1 MVQTHHWICN
11 VFFPVRSFFDGEPF
25 TDSEVIGCW
34 TFAGCFGRFLHILL
48 FMFLPHGCTDE
59 FAIPVFFLFLSL
71 FSWPLLFFIE
81 YLQFFPTYFV
91 FSSWCKLHCFN
102 SWTFQVVNVF
112 QEIFIIWLE
121 NRCLIVQSAY
131 YSQPKG
137 YLTA

>member
-1 MVQTHHWICN
+1 MFFSPSGHSLMVNLSRILKSLAVEHSLA
-11 VFFPVRSFFDGEPF
+11 VL
-25 TDSEVIGCW
+25 
-34 TFAGCFGRFLHILL
+34 AGFCIYCFSCFCLMAAQMNLQLAGYQ
-48 FMFLPHGCTDE
+48 
-59 FAIPVFFLFLSL
+59 IPVFFLFLSL